1 MFTSFAL
8 LCPGA
13 IMLMWTMIMMFKRKT
28 ATKIIFM
35 VTLGLCAIHLTADGI
50 YLSPI
55 VYTNHIGIANT
66 IQQVTGPMLLP
77 MLIIYVRALNGTKL
91 LGWTSPIWFVLIIS
105 QAVASILFLLLM
117 GSQQASLYTIAQL
130 CGSGLEQ
137 FSGPVYTFY
146 KAICIDWYR
155 ILLLTQITYIII
167 AATVFYHKSRFTLSD
182 AKDVWRGK
190 SARTFAVVAPA
201 IIVLMIVCGT
211 RCVLGDP
218 YLVGHPGVSAILS
231 FLIATIVHIVC
242 YAVNV
247 KPEEKEKETDP
258 SADIVPPD
266 DNHTNENRDKL
277 DTLYKKFT
285 KIMEQDRL
293 YLYSTLNTDIVA
305 SKLNTSNST
314 VTHLVNEHHK
324 MSLREY
330 INRKR
335 IEYAKSL
342 LVSHPNAM
350 LDYIAGQSG
359 FLNTATFSKNFQQFV
374 GLPPRLWSMNQRY
387 VNQYTPERKP

>member
-35 VTLGLCAIHLTADGI
+35 VALGFCAIHLTADGI

-55 VYTNHIGIANT
+55 VYTDHIGIANT

-77 MLIIYVRALNGTKL
+77 MLAIYIRALCGMKPV
-91 LGWTSPIWFVLIIS
+91 GWAAPIWFVLIIS
-105 QAVASILFLLLM
+105 QAVAAILFFVLM
-117 GSQQASLYTIAQL
+117 GSRQASQYTIAQL
-130 CGSGLEQ
+130 SGSGLEQ
-137 FSGPVYTFY
+137 FQGPVYTCY

-155 ILLLTQITYIII
+155 ILLLGQITYLIIC
-167 AATVFYHKSRFTLSD
+167 ATVFYRRSHFTFND
-182 AKDVWRGK
+182 AKEVWRGR
-190 SARTFAVVAPA
+190 SARTFAVVAPT
-201 IIVLMIVCGT
+201 IILLMIVCGT
-211 RCVLGDP
+211 RCFLADP
-218 YLVGHPGVSAILS
+218 YLATHPWVSAILS
-231 FLIATIVHIVC
+231 ILIATIAHIVC
-242 YAVNV
+242 YAINV
-247 KPEEKEKETDP
+247 KPEEDEKEP
-258 SADIVPPD
+258 ESLADIAPT
-266 DNHTNENRDKL
+266 DNIQTKTNHDKL
-277 DTLYKKFT
+277 DTLHKKFI
-285 KIMEQDRL
+285 KLMEQDRL

-305 SKLNTSNST
+305 NKLNTSNST
-314 VTHLVNEHHK
+314 VTRLVSEHHK

-335 IEYAKSL
+335 IEYAQTL
-342 LVSHPNAM
+342 LVSHPDAM

-359 FLNTATFSKNFQQFV
+359 FLTTAAFSKNFQQYV

-387 VNQYTPERKP
+387 VNKNNH